1 MNENDEKRQVDEFI
15 LQEIETVPHLEA
27 LLLLWNSRPKQWQVE
42 DMAKELFLPEI
53 EARSILQDLSRR
65 GLVIVTATQPETYAF
80 ESEPEKDRLIDL
92 VDRTYRRDL
101 IRLSR
106 LIHSKPA
113 AGIRE
118 FARAFRFK
126 KERE

>member
-1 MNENDEKRQVDEFI
+1 MNENDEKHQVDEFI

-27 LLLLWNSRPKQWQVE
+27 LLLLWNSRPKQWLVE
-42 DMAKELFLPEI
+42 DMAKKLFLPEI
-53 EARSILQDLSRR
+53 DARSILQDLSRR
-65 GLVIVTATQPETYAF
+65 GLAVGIAAQPETYAF
-80 ESEPEKDRLIDL
+80 ESEAAKDRLIDL
-92 VDRTYRRDL
+92 VDRTYRREL

-118 FARAFRFK
+118 FARAFRLK